1 VFEDLVHFG
10 KQLEIDL
17 SNRSAIRPT

>member
-10 KQLEIDL
+10 KQLELDL
-17 SNRSAIRPT
+17 SNRSATRPT